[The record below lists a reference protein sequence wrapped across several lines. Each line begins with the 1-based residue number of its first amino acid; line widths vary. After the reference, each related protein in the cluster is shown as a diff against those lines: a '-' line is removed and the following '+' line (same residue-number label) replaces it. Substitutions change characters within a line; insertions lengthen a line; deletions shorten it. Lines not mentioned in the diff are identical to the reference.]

1 MKKEEILDQVIEV
14 VEKTLRVSDIDE
26 DTFMQDDLHIES
38 LDFYSLLA
46 NIEKQY
52 EQITIIKPPIT
63 QANIPSGILPF
74 VIFRI
79 FWALKKIPEPITI
92 PTTILIAV
100 INPYFLF
107 NLFSIN

>member
-46 NIEKQY
+46 NIEKQ
-52 EQITIIKPPIT
+52 
-63 QANIPSGILPF
+63 
-74 VIFRI
+74 FRI
-79 FWALKKIPEPITI
+79 RMPERILANVETVGDI
-92 PTTILIAV
+92 ADEVETILAKKG
-100 INPYFLF
+100 
-107 NLFSIN
+107 